1 LVVEAGPYLRKLFF
15 LDLDKVAQPVDRV
28 NNKIADFELYEK
40 LLILPQL
47 GKFQNLNHPKN
58 HGYDGEI

>member
-1 LVVEAGPYLRKLFF
+1 VH
-15 LDLDKVAQPVDRV
+15 D
-28 NNKIADFELYEK
+28 KIADFELYEK

-58 HGYDGEI
+58 HGYDGEIKKTWDNYFSGTTLAG